1 MQMGAGI
8 LHPLGEPVLE
18 IQKDGSGPP
27 GVHTGLR
34 FQLLLAMSNSN
45 LHLLLRGRII
55 SRISMLSPK
64 PLFLF
69 PLKISQ
75 KAQEQA

>member
-34 FQLLLAMSNSN
+34 F
-45 LHLLLRGRII
+45 
-55 SRISMLSPK
+55 
-64 PLFLF
+64 
-69 PLKISQ
+69 
-75 KAQEQA
+75 